1 MAQLVTDDF
10 PLAAS
15 VWSGDKFLMEAAT
28 TSGSKRMK
36 VTAEVVGAY
45 LSGSGSGTII
55 VPDSIP
61 IEDIDAITDTKE
73 ELAAKAQNHIA
84 VQVQSDANGDVK
96 VETSNTT
103 PKSTTP
109 SVSNQNEASEINKS
123 DDIADLSLK
132 SATIDDLT
140 KRAVK
145 ITEFKRSAK
154 VTEFK
159 RSAKINEIT
168 RRTTIIDGTP
178 RARVIYVG

>member
-45 LSGSGSGTII
+45 LSGSGPGTII
-55 VPDSIP
+55 APDSIP

-73 ELAAKAQNHIA
+73 ELAAKTQNHIA
-84 VQVQSDANGDVK
+84 IQIQSDVDGDIK
-96 VETSNTT
+96 VENNNTT
-103 PKSTTP
+103 PKQTTLP
-109 SVSNQNEASEINKS
+109 VSIQKEIKENSKS
-123 DDIADLSLK
+123 SNISDLSLR
-132 SATIDDLT
+132 SATIND
-140 KRAVK
+140 
-145 ITEFKRSAK
+145 IKRSAQVTELKRSIK

-159 RSAKINEIT
+159 RSAQVNEIT
-168 RRTTIIDGTP
+168 RKASIIDEMP
-178 RARVIYVG
+178 HARVIYVG